1 MKKMI
6 SMVLPSLLVLSAA
19 VNAEP
24 PAKEPLCRACHGA
37 NGASPIMDTYP
48 KLSGQ
53 NQGYL
58 VSALKSYRAGERQ
71 GGMAALMSPQA
82 AGLTDEEI
90 DSLSAY
96 YSSQQ

>member
-6 SMVLPSLLVLSAA
+6 SMVLPALLVLSAA
-19 VNAEP
+19 ANAEP
-24 PAKEPLCRACHGA
+24 PANEPLCRACHGV
-37 NGASPIMDTYP
+37 NGAAPIMDVYP
-48 KLSGQ
+48 KLNGQ
-53 NQGYL
+53 NKGYL
-58 VSALKSYRAGERQ
+58 VGALKAYQAGERQ